1 MRGRGTEEVGQ
12 GVAMFTSCLK
22 VSYTAHTV
30 NIMVGRQIP
39 RHKQAE
45 LINLVLFR
53 NIKKHNLYL
62 TAIML
67 GQLTEFYG

>member
-1 MRGRGTEEVGQ
+1 
-12 GVAMFTSCLK
+12 
-22 VSYTAHTV
+22 
-30 NIMVGRQIP
+30 MVGRQIP